1 MVIDVKYRTYI
12 TLIIALIIDQL
23 SKFLVIKY
31 IALNHSISIIDN
43 FFKLIYIR
51 NTGAAW
57 GMFDDKTIVI
67 AILSAVFLF
76 FLIKFIEEEKNM
88 DKFLQFCYGVLLGG
102 IIGNLLDRLLRGYV
116 VDFLSFKIFNY
127 NYPIFN
133 IADVFIV
140 VSIILIVLFYFVGW
154 CKNGKKG

>member
-12 TLIIALIIDQL
+12 ALIIALIIDQL

-31 IALNHSISIIDN
+31 IALNHSITIIDN

-57 GMFDDKTIVI
+57 GMFDDKTIII

-76 FLIKFIEEEKNM
+76 FLIKTVEAFTRTYPNDTVGSLVNAIGKR
-88 DKFLQFCYGVLLGG
+88 LCY
-102 IIGNLLDRLLRGYV
+102 R
-116 VDFLSFKIFNY
+116 
-127 NYPIFN
+127 
-133 IADVFIV
+133 
-140 VSIILIVLFYFVGW
+140 
-154 CKNGKKG
+154 

>member
-1 MVIDVKYRTYI
+1 MLII
-12 TLIIALIIDQL
+12 TLFIDQI

-31 IALNHSISIIDN
+31 IELNHSITIIDN

-57 GMFDDKTIVI
+57 GMFADKTLVI
-67 AILSAVFLF
+67 AILSTIFLF
-76 FLIKFIEEEKNM
+76 FLIKFIEEENNM
-88 DKFLQFCYGVLLGG
+88 DKFLQFSYGALLGG

-116 VDFLSFKIFNY
+116 IDFLSFKLFNY
-127 NYPIFN
+127 NYPVFN

-154 CKNGKKG
+154 CKEWKRKVKKD

>member
-1 MVIDVKYRTYI
+1 MVMDVKYRIYI
-12 TLIIALIIDQL
+12 TLIIALIIDQF

-31 IALNHSISIIDN
+31 IALNHSIAIIDN

-88 DKFLQFCYGVLLGG
+88 DKFLQFCYGTLLGG

-127 NYPIFN
+127 NYPVFN